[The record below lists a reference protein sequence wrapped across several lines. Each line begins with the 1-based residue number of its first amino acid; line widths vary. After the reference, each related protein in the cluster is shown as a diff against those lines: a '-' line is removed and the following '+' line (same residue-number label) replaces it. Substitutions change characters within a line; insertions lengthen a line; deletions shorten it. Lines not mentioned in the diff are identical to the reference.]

1 MWGRSYSSQVRENKE
16 EEVPERNA
24 TFYLYH
30 PCHFLGL
37 EIGTN
42 KREHKSSVVEPS
54 SSDSEEYPITPE
66 NIASNK
72 DKKSCLE
79 VLICEEQSAKQ
90 ECSTSQGYREKN

>member
-1 MWGRSYSSQVRENKE
+1 M
-16 EEVPERNA
+16 
-24 TFYLYH
+24 
-30 PCHFLGL
+30 
-37 EIGTN
+37 
-42 KREHKSSVVEPS
+42 VEPS